1 MAKFHRQNSIR
12 KVRESS
18 ENTVLCTR
26 DLQILSLI
34 FENKVM
40 SRKQIGDIFFP
51 NVSKD
56 TVNRR
61 LRKITNLGLITRKPI
76 ELGINIFRSYSLTP
90 KGLAKIKPLLPY
102 DVQGVQVA
110 SECPLHDIALN
121 DIRQAFE
128 AKTTVQSYYTENV
141 LQACDDFKSDEQF
154 EPFIALNSDAMVEVD
169 SKVGL
174 LNLAI
179 EFDMIH
185 KSKDRYRQK
194 VNAYYVKHGIDGV
207 LYVCASKHILNRLL
221 KIDKTVAD
229 NYRCGHKLYFA
240 LLENITGAMGEL
252 TFTNARRGI
261 FNVS

>member
-1 MAKFHRQNSIR
+1 MAKFHEQNNMR
-12 KVRESS
+12 KDRRTTK
-18 ENTVLCTR
+18 NTVLCNR
-26 DLQILSLI
+26 DLHIMRSL
-34 FENKVM
+34 FESKVM
-40 SRKQIGDIFFP
+40 NRKQIGDKFFP
-51 NVSKD
+51 DVSKD

-61 LRKITNLGLITRKPI
+61 LRKITSLGLITRKPF
-76 ELGINIFRSYSLTP
+76 ELELNVFHSYSLTK

-102 DVQGVQVA
+102 DVKAVQLA
-110 SECPLHDIALN
+110 SECPLHDITLN

-128 AKTTVQSYYTENV
+128 AKKSVQSYYTENV
-141 LQACDDFKSDEQF
+141 LQTCDDFKLDEQF
-154 EPFIALNSDAMVEVD
+154 EPFIELNSDAMVEVD
-169 SKVGL
+169 SKVGM

-194 VNAYYVKHGIDGV
+194 VNAYYVKQGIDGV

-221 KIDKTVAD
+221 KIDKAVAD
-229 NYRCGHKLYFA
+229 HHKCGHKLYFA
-240 LLENITGAMGEL
+240 LLENVTGATDEL